1 MPARDFTYA
10 VSLRL
15 LRGRDGQPP
24 SEPRELQFEHRNH
37 DDLFV
42 IIERMRASAGLAPD
56 DAAATAVGLKLLSEV
71 MLREKRN
78 PLFDP
83 LREGMGEFIAALKSR
98 SSASEV

>member
-1 MPARDFTYA
+1 MPARDFAYA

-15 LRGRDGQPP
+15 LRDRDGQTP

-42 IIERMRASAGLAPD
+42 IVERVRASAGLAPD

-83 LREGMGEFIAALKSR
+83 LREGIGKFIVALKSR
-98 SSASEV
+98 S